1 MESWDNGYSIVP
13 PAGNRNPQ
21 DMNFLQIS
29 AHTIDIL
36 LERSCFAVRCYDVLP
51 RPLQQPHRPH

>member
-21 DMNFLQIS
+21 GMNFLQIS

-36 LERSCFAVRCYDVLP
+36 SCDILSCDILSCDI
-51 RPLQQPHRPH
+51 LSW